1 MPPTV
6 AERRE
11 YGVVGDPIAH
21 SLSPAIHQAAYRV
34 LDLPWEYHR
43 FRVPQGELSRFL
55 AQHPGLSGLSV
66 TMPLKA
72 EAFSL
77 STEAL
82 PRARET
88 GLANTLVRDD
98 TDRAIRADNTDI
110 LGMLDALTPR
120 VKRPDQVLVVGS
132 GATALSAVHALA
144 RWGVGTVTVL
154 ARRQEATRALAQR
167 AAACGLSTQIAPWGD
182 AVTAEAVINTL
193 PGPVSSATDIR
204 PDGEAPWMLAVGYG
218 ANVHRHDTWN
228 AAGGRLIDGRWMLLY
243 QAVYQIRLFLEGAP
257 DRPLPDEGRVIAAMT
272 AVLFEGEHPDVG
284 RS

>member
-82 PRARET
+82 PRAQET
-88 GLANTLVRDD
+88 GLA
-98 TDRAIRADNTDI
+98 I
-110 LGMLDALTPR
+110 LSCAMIPTVP
-120 VKRPDQVLVVGS
+120 S
-132 GATALSAVHALA
+132 GQT
-144 RWGVGTVTVL
+144 
-154 ARRQEATRALAQR
+154 
-167 AAACGLSTQIAPWGD
+167 TQIFSGCSMPSH
-182 AVTAEAVINTL
+182 
-193 PGPVSSATDIR
+193 PG
-204 PDGEAPWMLAVGYG
+204 
-218 ANVHRHDTWN
+218 
-228 AAGGRLIDGRWMLLY
+228 
-243 QAVYQIRLFLEGAP
+243 
-257 DRPLPDEGRVIAAMT
+257 
-272 AVLFEGEHPDVG
+272 
-284 RS
+284 